1 MKITVF
7 LYDKR
12 HHILV
17 RNIDDKDLNNLLNE
31 YGGIEKVHYMISHD
45 INGDDLMKDIICKEF
60 RKTIPVKH
68 VYDEEGKEIK

>member
-17 RNIDDKDLNNLLNE
+17 RDIDYKDLNNLLDE
-31 YGGIEKVHYMISHD
+31 YGGIDKVHYIISHD
-45 INGDDLMKDIICKEF
+45 IDEDDLAKNIICKEF

-68 VYDEEGKEIK
+68 VCDENNKEI